1 MQLTQIAQIN
11 QVVKPLEN
19 RIIELERTVQ
29 EHLQEHQ
36 QITKDTISAEILN
49 KLKFNVQYTDYTY
62 ENNTPVEIQ
71 IEYSG
76 YLLSKIHLD

>member
-1 MQLTQIAQIN
+1 MQVNQIAQIN

-19 RIIELERTVQ
+19 RIIELERTLQ

-36 QITKDTISAEILN
+36 RITKDVISNEILN

-62 ENNTPVEIQ
+62 GNNTPVEIQ
-71 IEYSG
+71 VEYGG

>member
-19 RIIELERTVQ
+19 RIIELERMLQ

-36 QITKDTISAEILN
+36 RITKDVISNEILN
-49 KLKFNVQYTDYTY
+49 KLKFNVQYTEFTY
-62 ENNTPVEIQ
+62 GNNTPVEIQ
-71 IEYSG
+71 IEYGG